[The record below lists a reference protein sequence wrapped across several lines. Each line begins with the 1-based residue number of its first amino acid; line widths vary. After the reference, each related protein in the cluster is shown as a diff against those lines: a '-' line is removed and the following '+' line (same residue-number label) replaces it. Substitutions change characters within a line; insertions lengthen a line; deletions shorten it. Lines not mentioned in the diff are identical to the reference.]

1 MKKKWIHPKG
11 KSLIDVPLIVRIMK
25 LVTLFLFV
33 AVMHVA
39 AASYSQ
45 TTKLKIVGQN
55 LTLGEIMERIESQS
69 EFSFFFN
76 ANQIDLKKRISID
89 VENQQINKILDEV
102 LAGTGLTY
110 TVNNKLIVIH
120 KQGETE
126 NVFNGQQ
133 ASKVTGKV
141 VDTTGVPLPGVSV
154 VIKGTTNGVI
164 TNLDGEYSLANVP
177 AGATISFSFVGMKPQ
192 SIAVGNKTVINVTLE
207 EESIGL
213 EEVVAVGYGTQ
224 KKRDVV
230 GASASFKAE
239 NLEERPLVRIDQ
251 TLVGQMAGVQV
262 KQTTGALG
270 KAFSIQVRG
279 AGSISAGNEPLYVID
294 GFPLAAASPNSSGN
308 YASGNPLDNINPND
322 IESIQVLKD
331 AASAAIYGSRAANGV
346 VLITT
351 KHGKSGK
358 PQISFNSYVGYNE
371 ASRQLDM
378 LSSEEW
384 IDRAKEMINA
394 QWVASG
400 TGRLASQTTAE
411 RRQILGLAANAYNT
425 NYMIDDRWD
434 MPGHPGLNYINWQD
448 EIFRRGMVQ
457 NYQVAANGGNEVV
470 KYYVSVN
477 TSNQEGIVKNMNHKS
492 YSARANVEV
501 KANDNLKFGI
511 NLTPTYSE
519 TNDPG
524 VEGKDNIL
532 HQALSFTP
540 VQEDTMGVY
549 VNYGLNG
556 QYKWSTSANSP
567 VAKLENIIGLTKRFR
582 TLTSIF
588 AEYKIAKD
596 LYFKSTLNL
605 DNTNN
610 STKSYTPYTV
620 SGTLA
625 TRNSQL
631 TVLTS
636 GSLSEYAKRTFVNE
650 NTLSYNK
657 VIAKDHNVTLL
668 AGASYNNDKIES
680 SVIRSNGGYSSYV
693 ITTLNAANGITG
705 NSTETKNVL
714 LSYFGRLQ
722 YSFKDRYLFSASIRR
737 DGSSR
742 FGSNTK
748 WGTFPSA
755 SLGWRVSEENFF
767 KSLNVGFLNDL
778 KFRASWGK
786 SGNYNIG
793 DYSSIPVLAV
803 YNYTFNSALAT
814 GQAPSASTNPDITWE
829 ESKTFDTGFDV
840 AFLKNR
846 ITGSFDIYSKLNYNL
861 LLNVPIPETT
871 GFATS
876 LSNVGK
882 VRNRGWEVELSS
894 RNLVN
899 KFQWT
904 TNFNL
909 SHNANKVLALGRG
922 QTQILIPSAFDISH
936 SILKIGEQMNSIY
949 VVKQIGILSAEDV
962 ANKVPMY
969 GNQSEGDPRYYDA
982 NGDKVIDAN
991 DRVIVGHPNP
1001 SYVWGIT
1008 NTFKYKGFD
1017 LSILVQGQSGGS
1029 IYSLLGRAL
1038 SRTGQGFT
1046 DNYLGFGRDRWR
1058 SAEDPGAGL
1067 VGKAYSTFGRIKNT
1081 DWLYSSDYWRVRN
1094 ITLGYDL
1101 GKLMN
1106 SKIVTGARLYVTAEN
1121 WFGKDKYDGGLNPE
1135 ATNTDVSGS
1144 SAYPEAGDYGGLPL
1158 AKSLIFGLNLTF

>member
-1 MKKKWIHPKG
+1 MKKKWNHPG
-11 KSLIDVPLIVRIMK
+11 WRSVIDVPLIVRIMK
-25 LVTLFLFV
+25 LITLFLF
-33 AVMHVA
+33 AAIMHVA
-39 AASYSQ
+39 AATYSQ
-45 TTKLKIVGQN
+45 NTKLKIVGQN
-55 LTLGEIMERIESQS
+55 LSIGEVLDRIENQS
-69 EFSFFFN
+69 DFSFFFN
-76 ANQIDLKKRISID
+76 AKQIDLSKKISIAA
-89 VENQQINKILDEV
+89 ENQVVNKILDEV
-102 LAGTGLTY
+102 LSGTGLTY
-110 TVNNKLIVIH
+110 TINNKLIIIH
-120 KQGETE
+120 SPEEANNYSTI
-126 NVFNGQQ
+126 QQ
-133 ASKVTGKV
+133 TNKVGGKVT
-141 VDTTGVPLPGVSV
+141 DNTGGPLPGASV
-154 VIKGTTNGVI
+154 VVKGTTNGTI
-164 TNLDGEYSLANVP
+164 TGADGNYSLSNVSEK
-177 AGATISFSFVGMKPQ
+177 ATLIFSFVGMRSKEF
-192 SIAVGNKTVINVTLE
+192 AVAGKTTINVSLE

-213 EEVVAVGYGTQ
+213 DEVVAVGYGTA

-230 GASASFKAE
+230 GAAASFKAE
-239 NLEERPLVRIDQ
+239 NLDERPLVRIDQ
-251 TLVGQMAGVQV
+251 SLVGQMAGVQV

-358 PQISFNSYVGYNE
+358 PQITFNSYVGYNE
-371 ASRQLDM
+371 ASRKLDM
-378 LSSEEW
+378 MSADEW
-384 IDRAKEMINA
+384 IDRATEMINA

-400 TGRLASQTTAE
+400 AGRTADQTTDQ
-411 RRQILGLAANAYNT
+411 RRTILKLAPGTYNT
-425 NYMIDDRWD
+425 NYMIDDRWNL
-434 MPGHPGLNYINWQD
+434 PGHPGLNYINWQD
-448 EIFRRGMVQ
+448 EIFRKGMVQ
-457 NYQVAANGGNEVV
+457 NYQVSANGGNEFV

-477 TSNQEGIVKNMNHKS
+477 ATNQDGMVKDMNHKS

-549 VNYGLNG
+549 VNYDRYG

-567 VAKLENIIGLTKRFR
+567 VAKLENIVGLTKRFR
-582 TLTSIF
+582 TLTSIS
-588 AEYKIAKD
+588 AEYQLAKD
-596 LYFKSTLNL
+596 LYLKSTLNL

-610 STKSYTPYTV
+610 TSTGYTPYTV

-625 TRNSQL
+625 TRQSQL

-650 NTLSYNK
+650 NTLTYNK
-657 VIAKDHNVTLL
+657 VLFKDHNVTLM
-668 AGASYNNDKIES
+668 AGASYNSDKIES
-680 SVIRSNGGYSSYV
+680 SSMKSNGGYSSYV
-693 ITTLNAANGITG
+693 IKTLNAANAITG
-705 NSTETKNVL
+705 SSSETKNVL

-722 YSFKDRYLFSASIRR
+722 YSFKDKYLLSASIRR

-755 SLGWRVSEENFF
+755 SLGWRLSEESFF
-767 KSLNVGFLNDL
+767 KSLNLSAVNDL
-778 KFRASWGK
+778 KIRGSWGK

-829 ESKTFDTGFDV
+829 ESKTFDGGFDI

-846 ITGSFDIYSKLNYNL
+846 ITASFDMYSKLNYNL

-876 LSNVGK
+876 LSNVGR
-882 VRNRGWEVELSS
+882 VRNRGWEVEISS
-894 RNLVN
+894 RNMVN

-904 TNFNL
+904 TSFNL
-909 SHNANKVLALGRG
+909 SHNANKVLALGSG

-936 SILKIGEQMNSIY
+936 SILKVGEQMNSIY
-949 VVKQIGILSAEDV
+949 VVKQIGILSKEDV
-962 ANKVPMY
+962 ANKVAMY
-969 GNQSEGDPRYYDA
+969 GSQTEGDPKYFDA

-1017 LSILVQGQSGGS
+1017 LSILVQGQNGGS

-1046 DNYLGFGRDRWR
+1046 DNYLGYGRDRWR
-1058 SAEDPGAGL
+1058 SAENPGAGR

-1106 SKIVTGARLYVTAEN
+1106 SKIITGARIYVTAEN

>member
-1 MKKKWIHPKG
+1 MKKKWIHPRG

-76 ANQIDLKKRISID
+76 ANQIDLKKRINID

-126 NVFNGQQ
+126 NVFNSQQ

-141 VDTTGVPLPGVSV
+141 VDTTGAPLPGVSV

-177 AGATISFSFVGMKPQ
+177 VGATISFSFVGMKPQ
-192 SIAVGNKTVINVTLE
+192 SIAVGNKTTINVTLE

-251 TLVGQMAGVQV
+251 SLVGQMAGVQV

-358 PQISFNSYVGYNE
+358 PQITFNSYVGYNE

-378 LSSEEW
+378 LSAEEW

-448 EIFRRGMVQ
+448 EIFRKGMVQ

-477 TSNQEGIVKNMNHKS
+477 TTNQEGIVKDMNHKS

-610 STKSYTPYTV
+610 TTKSYSPYTV

-657 VIAKDHNVTLL
+657 VFAKDHNVTLL

-680 SVIRSNGGYSSYV
+680 SSIKSNGGYSSYV
-693 ITTLNAANGITG
+693 ITTLNAANGVTG
-705 NSTETKNVL
+705 STTETKNVL

-829 ESKTFDTGFDV
+829 ESKTFDTGFDI

-846 ITGSFDIYSKLNYNL
+846 ITGSFDMYSKLNYNL

-909 SHNANKVLALGRG
+909 SHNANKVLALGSG

-949 VVKQIGILSAEDV
+949 VVKQVGILSKEDV

-969 GNQSEGDPRYYDA
+969 GNQSEGDPKYYDA

-1017 LSILVQGQSGGS
+1017 LSILVQGQNGGS

-1046 DNYLGFGRDRWR
+1046 DNYLGYGRDRWR
-1058 SAEDPGAGL
+1058 SAEDPGDGR

-1106 SKIVTGARLYVTAEN
+1106 SKIITGARFYVTAEN